1 MKAHVSDAKKALVQ
15 RLVQEFQGASVVG
28 IVNIHGIPAAQLQ
41 AMRGRLRGKANVR
54 VVKNNL
60 LRIALKEAAA
70 SKKGLDGLADALGG
84 QTAIVTSSINPFRL
98 YKEMEST
105 KTPAA
110 AKGGE
115 IAPADIEIQEGET
128 PFKPGPIVGEL
139 QKAGIPAAI
148 DKGKVVIKKA
158 KVLVKKGDKIPRDMA
173 AAMTRLD
180 ILPLIVGMDL
190 TAAYELGTVY
200 RRDVLSI
207 DETKI
212 LADMS
217 AAHRHALGLSITTA
231 FPTTETTP
239 LLFAK
244 AHAEAL
250 ALAVTAGYATA
261 ASLPLI
267 LAKAQAQATALA
279 AKAGVQ

>member
-1 MKAHVSDAKKALVQ
+1 MKAHVSAGKKDLVQ
-15 RLVQEFQGASVVG
+15 RLVKEFQGASVVG

-41 AMRGRLRGKANVR
+41 AMRARLRGKAKVT

-70 SKKGLDGLADALGG
+70 SKAGLDGLADALGG
-84 QTAIVTSSINPFRL
+84 QTAIVTAAVNPFRL
-98 YKEMEST
+98 YKEMEAT

-190 TAAYELGTVY
+190 RAAFELGTVY
-200 RRDVLSI
+200 RRDVLLI
-207 DETKI
+207 DEAKV

-217 AAHRHALGLSITTA
+217 AAHAHALGLSITTG
-231 FPTTETTP
+231 FPTKETTP
-239 LLFAK
+239 LLLGK
-244 AHAEAL
+244 AHSEAL

-267 LAKAQAQATALA
+267 LAKAHAQAAALA
-279 AKAGVQ
+279 AKAGVK